1 MNKQQLAS
9 KIWESANKMRSK
21 IEANEYKDYILG
33 FMFYKFLSDKEREF
47 LKREGFAEENLPTL
61 DEDNEEVR
69 NYISNNIGYF
79 IGYKNLYNTW
89 LYNRDL
95 NVSDVREGLADF
107 ERFIPTNFKKTF
119 SGIFDTLSSGLGKLG
134 ENTGAQTK
142 AIRDLLG
149 LIAEIPMNGRQ
160 DYDVVGFVYE
170 YLIGMFAANAGKKAG
185 EFYTPHEVSVLMSEI
200 IAHHLKDRE
209 TIEIFDPTS
218 GSGSL
223 LLNIGKSAAQYLES
237 PDRIK
242 YYAQELKKN
251 TYNLTRMNLVM
262 RGIPA
267 NNIITRNA
275 DSLEDDWPYFDEAD
289 PNSYQV
295 LYLDAVVSNPPYSQA
310 WDPTDKENDPRFAR
324 FGLAPKKKADYAFL
338 LHDLYHLKP
347 EGIMAIVL
355 PHGVLFRGGGEAKIR
370 ANLIENNHIDAII
383 GLPANIFF
391 GTGIPTIVMVL
402 KQKREDTDILIVD
415 ASKQFEKVGKN
426 NKLRAQDIKKIA
438 DTVIHRR
445 ELPKYSRRVCREEIR
460 KNGYNLNIPR
470 YVDSSDREETWDI
483 YASMFGGIPDEEL
496 NQLQDYWKALP
507 GLREQLFIREESGYY
522 KPSTEDISSLINE
535 SEPVRQ
541 FKNQFIKAF
550 SGFNEQLK
558 QELVVSWRSVDI
570 NSELNRLSD
579 EVFRRLESIPLINP
593 YDLYQN
599 LYDSWGA
606 ISGDLELLQGNKA
619 IGDEVT
625 GLGVANIVDPLYIN
639 KKKDGKNVEKQE
651 GWRGRILPFDLVQ
664 KHYLKEELESLSKL
678 EERIRVLE
686 TEQEELFDS
695 LSEEDKESE
704 AVNEERTGF
713 ETKVIPKLIKGIK
726 ETEADEFQKTLI
738 RVNEIQSEMKS
749 LVKQIRQQNVNLI
762 SHTKEKIE
770 SLSEAEILFLLEKK
784 WLSPL
789 IESIEKVPQVYV
801 DQLVT
806 QIDYLAKKYKTTLVS
821 LDAEID
827 QTEKELA
834 SMLDEL
840 TGSKADLAG
849 LIELKRILGGNNES

>member
-355 PHGVLFRGGGEAKIR
+355 PHGVLFRGGEEAKIR